1 MAVGAT
7 GGTGAVGAVRAA
19 SAPDPALAASARA
32 ATGVRARWAAGEA
45 ACGVWS
51 TLPDPVVAELL
62 GRAGHD
68 YVCVD
73 WQHGM
78 TGPGTAVPVLQALRG
93 TPATVLVRV
102 PGPDPE
108 AMMRALDLGA
118 DGVVV
123 PMVDT
128 PEQAAAAVAACTYPP
143 GGVRSWGPMW
153 GDVDGGAPD
162 PATAD
167 AARLVVVMV
176 ETAQG
181 LANAEAIAAVPGVD
195 AVYVGPNDL
204 ALSLGHGRET
214 YLTSP
219 AVHAALDRVV
229 AATAAAGTATGLHCA
244 TPEMAA
250 YWQGRGVRLLT
261 VATDSTLLRTGSAAA
276 LAHVRGSWGAAGASA
291 DAQGMAR

>member
-1 MAVGAT
+1 ML
-7 GGTGAVGAVRAA
+7 RE
-19 SAPDPALAASARA
+19 
-32 ATGVRARWAAGEA
+32 RWAAGLPA
-45 ACGVWS
+45 RGVWS

-62 GRAGHD
+62 GRAGYD

-73 WQHGM
+73 LQHGM
-78 TGPGTAVPVLQALRG
+78 TGPGTVLPVLQALRP

-153 GDVDGGAPD
+153 GDVDGGAPT
-162 PATAD
+162 PAQAD
-167 AARLVVVMV
+167 AARIVVVMV
-176 ETAQG
+176 ETAAG
-181 LANAEAIAAVPGVD
+181 LANADAIAAVPGVD

-214 YLTSP
+214 YLTSS

-229 AATAAAGTATGLHCA
+229 AATTAAGTVTGLHCA

-250 YWQGRGVRLLT
+250 YWRDRGVGMLT
-261 VATDSTLLRTGSAAA
+261 VATDTTLLRTGSADA
-276 LAHVRGSWGAAGASA
+276 LRRA
-291 DAQGMAR
+291 DAAVPDAAVPGGSGADPDPTVPATAVPADREAAR

>member
-1 MAVGAT
+1 MS
-7 GGTGAVGAVRAA
+7 GTEMT
-19 SAPDPALAASARA
+19 
-32 ATGVRARWAAGEA
+32 TGVRARWAAGEA

-62 GRAGHD
+62 GRAGYD

-78 TGPGTAVPVLQALRG
+78 TGPGTALPVLQALRG

-102 PGPDPE
+102 PGPDPGL
-108 AMMRALDLGA
+108 MMRALDLGA

-128 PEQAAAAVAACTYPP
+128 PEQAAEAVAACTYPP

-153 GDVDGGAPD
+153 GDVDGAAGAD
-162 PATAD
+162 PASAD

-176 ETAQG
+176 ETAEG
-181 LANAEAIAAVPGVD
+181 LADVAAIAAVPGVA

-204 ALSLGHGRET
+204 ALSLGHGRQT
-214 YLTSP
+214 WSTSP

-229 AATAAAGTATGLHCA
+229 AATGTAGVAAGLHCA
-244 TPEMAA
+244 DPAMAA
-250 YWQGRGVRLLT
+250 YWRDRGVRLLT
-261 VATDSTLLRTGSAAA
+261 VATDSALLRTGSAEA
-276 LAHVRGSWGAAGASA
+276 LAGVRTAAGAGA
-291 DAQGMAR
+291 PAGAAR

>member
-1 MAVGAT
+1 ML
-7 GGTGAVGAVRAA
+7 RE
-19 SAPDPALAASARA
+19 
-32 ATGVRARWAAGEA
+32 RWAAGLPA
-45 ACGVWS
+45 RGVWS

-62 GRAGHD
+62 GRAGYD

-73 WQHGM
+73 LQHGM
-78 TGPGTAVPVLQALRG
+78 TGPGTVLPVLQALRA
-93 TPATVLVRV
+93 TPADVLVRV

-153 GDVDGGAPD
+153 GDVDGGAPG
-162 PATAD
+162 PAEAD
-167 AARLVVVMV
+167 AARVVVVMV
-176 ETAQG
+176 ETAAG
-181 LANAEAIAAVPGVD
+181 LANADAIAAVPGVD

-214 YLTSP
+214 YLTSA

-229 AATAAAGTATGLHCA
+229 AATTTAGTVTGLHCA

-250 YWQGRGVRLLT
+250 YWRDRGVRMLT
-261 VATDSTLLRTGSAAA
+261 VATDTTLLRAGSAEA
-276 LAHVRGSWGAAGASA
+276 LARADAGMPTEAGARSTA
-291 DAQGMAR
+291 VPGTAAAIDPEAAR